1 MKWRKKDEKKIF
13 KSLADFSILD
23 IFKNVQ
29 NRFSQNRIRKKTRFL
44 HFSTFQFVSI
54 TFFIDFLKRI

>member
-29 NRFSQNRIRKKTRFL
+29 NRFSQNRIRKKTRFFDCDHYAL
-44 HFSTFQFVSI
+44 ICIFRLFN
-54 TFFIDFLKRI
+54 L